1 MKQVGYDPRIDYAYA
16 AGFIDGEGCIYI
28 DKRGYL
34 RLEITNTGKKTLE
47 YIASIIGGKIHTKSR
62 KVNKTVHVL
71 KLCSEEALRALRL
84 LKGFLVEKH
93 EQAELATMYM
103 HEIARGASKAEQVA
117 KYRAALT
124 EEKKK

>member
-28 DKRGYL
+28 DKSGYL
-34 RLEITNTGKKTLE
+34 RLEITNTGLKTLE
-47 YIASIIGGKIHTKSR
+47 YIASIIGGNIHTKTH
-62 KVNKTVHVL
+62 KVNKTVHRLV
-71 KLCSEEALRALRL
+71 LCSTKAESALRL

-93 EQAELATMYM
+93 EQAELAIMFM
-103 HEIARGASKAEQVA
+103 RDCIKGPSKAEQVA

-124 EEKKK
+124 KEKKK